1 MLAQEEARRLGHNF
15 VGTEQIL
22 LGLIGEST
30 GIAAKV
36 LKSMGVN
43 LKDAR
48 VEVEKIIGA
57 VQLACFGK
65 EASEHPYVTLPC
77 CPRSE

>member
-57 VQLACFGK
+57 SYQSYFFP
-65 EASEHPYVTLPC
+65 EASQLLM
-77 CPRSE
+77 

>member
-57 VQLACFGK
+57 TQLPCIAK
-65 EASEHPYVTLPC
+65 RKHLAAYVILPC
-77 CPRSE
+77 CPR